1 MRFRLAFWMKDPAG
15 APGDVVDVPD
25 GQVDALVRAGIGH
38 PDDGPAP
45 LADDALPT
53 PDRDAVPAP
62 AARRKNAKATT
73 ED

>member
-1 MRFRLAFWMKDPAG
+1 MRFRLSFWMKDPAG

-45 LADDALPT
+45 PADDAPPT
-53 PDRDAVPAP
+53 PDRDAAPAP
-62 AARRKNAKATT
+62 AARRKTTKA
-73 ED
+73 DQAD